1 MGNSFVVYFAAFAF
15 FERYF
20 KFYHKGVLVTT
31 VAFKQLSHFS
41 KYSSFSTD
49 DGSEEF
55 FITIRS
61 QPGSTF
67 AATLSLM
74 ENHYATALREI
85 GLNDSTTIFSK
96 LFISDFI
103 NQNEQIEQSPLTKRL
118 REGVLSVIEEKP
130 LSSGPI
136 SLLSCHIRGGF
147 STAAPAP
154 KADDDN
160 DKSCSSLFSGK
171 NYSLL
176 YTANYRNG
184 EGFDAYHQ
192 TDVIFKN
199 INAVIERNG
208 MRLLDNTIRTWIYV
222 RDIDNH
228 YQNMVRA
235 RRDYFSVHGLTND
248 TRYLASTGIEGG
260 GRLPEHLVTVD
271 SLSIGG
277 LVPEQIIRMEAP
289 KHMSPTIMYGV
300 TFERGLRVRFGDRS
314 HLYIS
319 GTASINDNGVVLY
332 LSEVVKQTERTVEN
346 LRALLEEQQASF
358 SDLVYLICYV
368 RNFHEWGLIE
378 EVLLANIGG
387 KVPIIPVSAKVCR
400 PTWLF
405 ELEGIAVIADSTGF
419 LPFK

>member
-1 MGNSFVVYFAAFAF
+1 MKS
-15 FERYF
+15 
-20 KFYHKGVLVTT
+20 
-31 VAFKQLSHFS
+31 VAFKQLGDYA
-41 KYSSFSTD
+41 KYSSFSTG

-55 FITIRS
+55 FIAIRS

-67 AATLSLM
+67 AAALELI
-74 ENHYATALREI
+74 ENQYKDALNQI
-85 GLNDSTTIFSK
+85 GLSGSTTIFSK
-96 LFISDFI
+96 LFISDYV
-103 NQNEQIEQSPLTKRL
+103 NQNGQIEHSSLTKLL
-118 REGVLSVIEEKP
+118 RKGVLSIIEEKP
-130 LSSGPI
+130 LGSGPV
-136 SLLSCHIRGGF
+136 SLLACHIRGGF
-147 STAAPAP
+147 LASAPAQ
-154 KADDDN
+154 KAGDN
-160 DKSCSSLFSGK
+160 NDNSCTSLFSGK

-176 YTANYRNG
+176 YTANYCNG
-184 EGFDAYHQ
+184 EVFDAYRQ

-208 MRLLDNTIRTWIYV
+208 MRLLNNTIRTWIYV

-235 RRDYFSVHGLTND
+235 RREYFTDHGLTND

-289 KHMSPTIMYGV
+289 THMSPTIMYGV
-300 TFERGLRVRFGDRS
+300 TFERGLRIRFGDRS

-319 GTASINDNGVVLY
+319 GTASIDDKGVVLY
-332 LSEVVKQTERTVEN
+332 LSDVVKQAERTVEN
-346 LRALLEEQQASF
+346 LRALLKEQQASF
-358 SDLVYLICYV
+358 SDLAYLLCYV

-378 EVLLANIGG
+378 KVLLAKIGSE
-387 KVPIIPVSAKVCR
+387 VPIIPVAAKVCR

-405 ELEGIAVIADSTGF
+405 ELEGVAVLADCTDF
-419 LPFK
+419 PPFK